1 MKKELIDKYLNGE
14 TSLHEEQELRQLLQA
29 IPSST
34 RTKEERTLL
43 LMLSYENTPKEEDIF
58 TADDEKEYDRIVS
71 SRKRHTIWK
80 YVSIAAAVAL
90 VAIVSTIGLTRN
102 ETPTNNLAVAYVY
115 GEKMTDE
122 AVVMAMMH
130 NTMSEMLASS
140 TAEETLNEFFN
151 RK

>member
-1 MKKELIDKYLNGE
+1 MKEALINKYLNGE

-43 LMLSYENTPKEEDIF
+43 LMLSYENAPKEEDIF

>member
-14 TSLHEEQELRQLLQA
+14 TSLQEEQNLRQLLQA

-43 LMLSYENTPKEEDIF
+43 LMLSYENAPKEEDIF